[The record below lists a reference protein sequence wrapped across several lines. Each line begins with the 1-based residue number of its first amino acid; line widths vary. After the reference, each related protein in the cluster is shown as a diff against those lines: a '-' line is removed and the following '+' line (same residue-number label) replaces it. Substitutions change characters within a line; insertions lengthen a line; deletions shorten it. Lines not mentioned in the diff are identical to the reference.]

1 MQELSD
7 FVPKNLGLWEK
18 PSDFSTSEH
27 DLGDHYVIYS
37 QNRDSN
43 LLTKSN
49 WDYIVKSLDSHEC
62 DYQGDEFYRISHFR
76 DSFVGW
82 SEYIFIHKDHT
93 DLLIIADE
101 IMGRYA
107 DYPVLD
113 DEDYSQRE
121 FEQFESNVK
130 ETVESFCKNGERN
143 VDWSNKEYFE
153 DYFVLKD
160 SLAAEVSKRLEL
172 IGRGVGYYES
182 NYPRDSDIEDVL
194 WDIGIWNNTNV
205 LITQAEG
212 IAESMQH
219 YLSNWD
225 YERSVHSKRLQNLEL
240 FSLKA
245 ENEEIEEEFISVN
258 NYCLSCK
265 GSIYVDTIER
275 KFSGNILSERCI

>member
-18 PSDFSTSEH
+18 PSDFSTSET

-49 WDYIVKSLDSHEC
+49 WDYIVKNLDSHEC
-62 DYQGDEFYRISHFR
+62 DYLGDEFYRISHF
-76 DSFVGW
+76 SNWAVGW
-82 SEYIFIHKDHT
+82 SEYILIHKDHT
-93 DLLIIADE
+93 DLLKIADE

-107 DYPVLD
+107 DYVVLD
-113 DEDYSQRE
+113 DEE
-121 FEQFESNVK
+121 FESNIK
-130 ETVESFCKNGERN
+130 ESVESFCKNGERN
-143 VDWSNKEYFE
+143 VDWSNKKYFE

-172 IGRGVGYYES
+172 IGRGIGYYES
-182 NYPRDSDIEDVL
+182 NYPRDSDIEDAL
-194 WDIGIWNNTNV
+194 WEIGIWNNTNV

-225 YERSVHSKRLQNLEL
+225 YERSAYSKRLQNLEL
-240 FSLKA
+240 FSLKP
-245 ENEEIEEEFISVN
+245 EIDQIEEEFITVN
-258 NYCLSCK
+258 NYCLSCN
-265 GSIYVDTIER
+265 GSVSVDTIER